1 MASGAGS
8 SGRKGWGLCLLLAS
22 CGSGQGCGSCQPV
35 PAPQINPVS
44 AGTCPNP
51 AEAQPVQASSLGGGP
66 VLVVFNPFSNDP
78 SQYNFSLD
86 SAGLVWNSA
95 PDVPLEQTFGGPI
108 VPQPLQI
115 PACHPETVE
124 QSGCVAITPGW
135 QGDSF
140 TFDNPLYG
148 ETVVGLMGTTT
159 DAGLYQFQ
167 AGAATAF
174 FSSFLLAPDAGYALY
189 PELLDDPFVPIS
201 PPDGEDGPKAAYDEQ
216 GEAALVTGS
225 INAADV
231 NGGTANVFETLLR
244 IYGGPSFPCAGSP
257 GNFRELTGFCSPSLV
272 CGCPEEDCVDVS
284 PGVLSSGVP
293 TLLAGTVP
301 GQVSILG
308 TTVAIDTTCYAGLG
322 SRHDS
327 PWATHAPVVGF
338 NQRAFVA
345 FMLDDSSDVAHPVP
359 ALAVVDYSNPA
370 SPQIAWRALPF
381 RAPLLPCPTGLD
393 GGQNDPSHCLPDCTG
408 TAPIRL
414 GQIPS
419 LAYGWDDAHQQHLL
433 YLAWNQSNEG
443 SPPVEQIVFVALD
456 VDNAWPPN
464 FTVRSAFP
472 PINARHNEYMPSVAA
487 VPTTGEAALFYYSDQ
502 GSCDGGGDCPT
513 DACNVQV
520 MACITKDG
528 AAPLSPSDGGAA
540 VSDLGCF
547 PISGTFP
554 MEPWDQRG
562 GYRTD
567 YLGAAP
573 LANHSLLAT
582 WVQPNN
588 ATISS
593 CASAFAAP
601 VDPPSL
607 AGGCEGLEESGET
620 LCRQLGAAC
629 RADAGVGAGCDGGD
643 DCKEGDDQGQG
654 GDQGDEGGGES
665 GDQGGQDQ
673 GDQQGQD
680 QDDDCQGDEQGQT
693 CRADGGA
700 ALCAALEQSCL
711 RQVEQAEAQCEAQG
725 ASRAQ
730 ALQSLRLPPA
740 LPLLGV
746 ARVAPFAPLGSPPAS
761 GAIGASCS
769 TGLDC
774 DADAG
779 YGCVAGYCGCPP
791 VTRLCSG
798 ARGPICANLSTDPAH
813 CGLCG
818 RSCAAGQGCDGG
830 VCGP

>member
-1 MASGAGS
+1 MPNGARSKGSGN
-8 SGRKGWGLCLLLAS
+8 RGLWLLLLTS
-22 CGSGQGCGSCQPV
+22 CGSGGGCGSGRPV

-44 AGTCPNP
+44 AGTCSNP
-51 AEAQPVQASSLGGGP
+51 AEAQPVQSSSLGGGP
-66 VLVVFNPFSNDP
+66 ILVVFNPFSNDP

-86 SAGLVWNSA
+86 STGLVWNSA

-108 VPQPLQI
+108 VQQPLQV
-115 PACHPETVE
+115 PACHPETVD

-148 ETVVGLMGTTT
+148 ETLVGLMGTTT
-159 DAGLYQFQ
+159 DAGLYDFQ
-167 AGAATAF
+167 VGAATAF

-189 PELLDDPFVPIS
+189 PEFTDDPFVPIS
-201 PPDGEDGPKAAYDEQ
+201 PQDGEDGPKAAYDEQ
-216 GEAALVTGS
+216 GEAALITGS
-225 INAADV
+225 VNTADI
-231 NGGTANVFETLLR
+231 NGGTSNLFETLLR

-257 GNFRELTGFCSPSLV
+257 GNLRELTGFCSPSLV
-272 CGCPEEDCVDVS
+272 CGCPEEDCIDVS
-284 PGVLSSGVP
+284 PGVLSSGVS

-308 TTVAIDTTCYAGLG
+308 TTIAIDATCYAGQG
-322 SRHDS
+322 SRANDDS
-327 PWATHAPVVGF
+327 FTHATVVSF

-345 FMLDDSSDVAHPVP
+345 FLLRQPNDLHHPIP
-359 ALAVVDYSNPA
+359 ALAVVDYSNPT

-393 GGQNDPSHCLPDCTG
+393 GGQNDSSHCLPDCTG

-456 VDNAWPPN
+456 VDDAWPPN

-502 GSCDGGGDCPT
+502 GNCDGGTDCPT

-554 MEPWDQRG
+554 MEPWIG
-562 GYRTD
+562 TTYRTD

-588 ATISS
+588 PKAGS

-607 AGGCEGLEESGET
+607 SGGCEGLEESGEI
-620 LCRQLGAAC
+620 LCRQQAAAC
-629 RADAGVGAGCDGGD
+629 RADAGVGTGCDGGD
-643 DCKEGDDQGQG
+643 DCKEGDDQEQG
-654 GDQGDEGGGES
+654 GDQGDDGGGQS
-665 GDQGGQDQ
+665 GHEDGQANGGQQ
-673 GDQQGQD
+673 GENDN
-680 QDDDCQGDEQGQT
+680 CQGDEQGET
-693 CRADGGA
+693 CGADGGA
-700 ALCAALEQSCL
+700 ALCTVLERQCQQ
-711 RQVEQAEAQCEAQG
+711 QVEQAEAQCEAQG
-725 ASRAQ
+725 ASRSQ
-730 ALQSLRLPPA
+730 ALQNLRLPPA
-740 LPLLGV
+740 LPLLAV
-746 ARVAPFAPLGSPPAS
+746 ARVAPFAPPGPPPPP
-761 GAIGASCS
+761 GAIGSSCS
-769 TGLDC
+769 SGSDC

-791 VTRLCSG
+791 VTRLCGG
-798 ARGPICANLSTDPAH
+798 ARVPICANLSTDPNH

-818 RSCAAGQGCDGG
+818 RACAAGQGCDGG